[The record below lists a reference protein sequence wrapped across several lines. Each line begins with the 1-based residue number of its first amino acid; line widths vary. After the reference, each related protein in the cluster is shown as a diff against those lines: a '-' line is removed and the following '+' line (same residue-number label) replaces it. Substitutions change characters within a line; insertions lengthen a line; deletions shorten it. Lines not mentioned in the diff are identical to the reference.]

1 MDEAGLAEILRPRDD
16 IVRERALGP
25 TEFGIDEGPFTTYTR
40 TVVVE
45 APREDGLIPVTE
57 TIDYHLAIPYFGI
70 FFAIPVRRAMKRFRR
85 FDGVQPWWAP
95 PQRLDVRAAAVM
107 GTISAAAVLAG
118 YLGTLISQTLTFIA
132 DEFDVDRSGQG
143 VAGAVVR
150 LGVVASLAVVAV
162 ADRRGRR
169 KVAMAA
175 AVGGIA
181 ASVAG
186 AASPSLAFLVGSQMT
201 VRMFA
206 AALGTVIL
214 VYAVEEMPAGARA
227 YALSLLGMSSALGA
241 GMVLWVLPA
250 ADLGRRG
257 WRIVYVV
264 PVLALPLLRDIARR
278 LPESRRFMTTVS
290 RPPPSEGLGSRSH
303 LPKLLVLGAISFL
316 IAAFLSPADQ
326 FRNEFLRDERG
337 FNAGT
342 ITLFVTLAGTPGG
355 LGLLIGGRAA
365 DVVGRKLVILTAG
378 VVGLGFLV
386 LVFNT
391 AGPLMWVLAV
401 VASVISAALLP
412 SLGVYRGELFPNR
425 FRSRA
430 AGWISVMAVAGS
442 VSGLVVA
449 GRLADRWSGIGP
461 VMAVLWIAP
470 LVAVV
475 LVLLLLPETSRRE
488 LEDLNPEDAGPPTPT
503 QPGHTTARPRL
514 NPEDPDRRG
523 SLPDG

>member
-1 MDEAGLAEILRPRDD
+1 MSEAGLAEILRPRDD
-16 IVRERALGP
+16 IVKEKVTGP
-25 TEFGIDEGPFTTYTR
+25 HEFGIDEGPFTTYTR
-40 TVVVE
+40 RVE
-45 APREDGLIPVTE
+45 VGEIGNEGLIPVTE
-57 TIDYHLAIPYFGI
+57 TIEYHLAIPYFGI
-70 FFAIPVRRAMKRFRR
+70 FFAIPVRRAMRRFRR
-85 FDGVQPWWAP
+85 FDGAQPWWAP

-118 YLGTLISQTLTFIA
+118 YLGTLISQTLTFVA
-132 DEFDVDRSGQG
+132 DEFDVSRSGQG
-143 VAGAVVR
+143 VAGALVR
-150 LGVVASLAVVAV
+150 VGVVASLAVVAV

-169 KVAMAA
+169 KVAVAA

-186 AASPSLAFLVGSQMT
+186 AAAPSLGFLVGSQMT

-257 WRIVYVV
+257 WRIIYVV
-264 PVLALPLLRDIARR
+264 PVLALPLLRDISRR
-278 LPESRRFMTTVS
+278 LPESRRFTATVARRS
-290 RPPPSEGLGSRSH
+290 PSAGEGLRSH
-303 LPKLLVLGAISFL
+303 LPKLLLLGGISFL

-326 FRNEFLRDERG
+326 FRNEFLRDERS
-337 FNAGT
+337 FNAGS

-401 VASVISAALLP
+401 IASVISAALLP

-449 GRLADRWSGIGP
+449 GRLADRWDGIGP
-461 VMAVLWIAP
+461 VMAVLWAAP
-470 LVAVV
+470 LLAVV
-475 LVLLLLPETSRRE
+475 LVLVALPETSRRE
-488 LEDLNPEDAGPPTPT
+488 LEELNPEDAEH
-503 QPGHTTARPRL
+503 PGHPDHPGRRAEPRS
-514 NPEDPDRRG
+514 RG
-523 SLPDG
+523 